1 METPT
6 YNAIMFSGFRRNA
19 KFKLEIIHQN
29 KRFQSFK
36 TKVFRPSR
44 KLRREVPDLW
54 GSIFSPGRKVSKV
67 RNMFPYEFAV
77 ISKFCKNGRVRL
89 LRHNNKA
96 TSEAGEKTRCV
107 TARVKSGNARVICVF
122 RCRREIPLLRGLKY
136 PKTNFCVLCNKG
148 RRRGVLFLLRRKKR
162 GSC

>member
-1 METPT
+1 MPSFKKHWGGNPNPQYFQIFTETRGFVCTCHARDAKNVGVETPT

-107 TARVKSGNARVICVF
+107 TAV
-122 RCRREIPLLRGLKY
+122 
-136 PKTNFCVLCNKG
+136 
-148 RRRGVLFLLRRKKR
+148 
-162 GSC
+162 